1 MACFCLHLA
10 ELREGAENGVLTVKV
25 GVSRFFS
32 SFLRRQLMMP
42 PLSFQNLLNIP
53 ILNVLWRI
61 IAGHRFEYSDPEL
74 KQVLVMVGDIMSA
87 MAPKPN
93 LAWIFPSLR
102 EYFPSIDRVEESV
115 DKFAPIRNYIE
126 DIIMAH
132 RRKFDP
138 ASINDFIDAYLA
150 EIQVNQLNFSSFCE
164 K

>member
-1 MACFCLHLA
+1 M
-10 ELREGAENGVLTVKV
+10 
-25 GVSRFFS
+25 
-32 SFLRRQLMMP
+32 
-42 PLSFQNLLNIP
+42 LSFQNLLNIP

-74 KQVLVMVGDIMSA
+74 RQVLVMVGDIMSA

-115 DKFAPIRNYIE
+115 DKFAPIRNFLE
-126 DIIMAH
+126 DIILEH

-138 ASINDFIDAYLA
+138 ACINDFIDAYLA
-150 EIQVNQLNFSSFCE
+150 EIQVETLCQTSILCI
-164 K
+164 

>member
-1 MACFCLHLA
+1 M
-10 ELREGAENGVLTVKV
+10 
-25 GVSRFFS
+25 
-32 SFLRRQLMMP
+32 
-42 PLSFQNLLNIP
+42 LNIP

-74 KQVLVMVGDIMSA
+74 KHVLVMVGDIMSA

-115 DKFAPIRNYIE
+115 DKFAPIRNFLE
-126 DIIMAH
+126 EIIMEH

-138 ASINDFIDAYLA
+138 ACISDFIDAYLA
-150 EIQVNQLNFSSFCE
+150 EIQVEIISVTP
-164 K
+164 